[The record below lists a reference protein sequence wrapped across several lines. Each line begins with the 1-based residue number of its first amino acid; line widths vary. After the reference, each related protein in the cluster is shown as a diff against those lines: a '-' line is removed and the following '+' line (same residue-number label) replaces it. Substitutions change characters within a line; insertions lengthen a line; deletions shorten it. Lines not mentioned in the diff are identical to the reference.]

1 MRKENFLKEEE
12 KYVAGLQQHCNNH
25 KN

>member
-1 MRKENFLKEEE
+1 MRKENSLEEE
-12 KYVAGLQQHCNNH
+12 KYVTGLQQHCNNH